1 MHYAIIATDVENS
14 LEKRMAAR
22 PAHLERLHALKDA
35 GRLLLA
41 GPHPAIDSNDLGPAG
56 FTGSLVVAEFT
67 SLEDAQ
73 AWAKADPYVAAGV
86 YADVLVKPFKAVLP

>member
-22 PAHLERLHALKDA
+22 PAHLERLHALKNA

-41 GPHPAIDSNDLGPAG
+41 GLL
-56 FTGSLVVAEFT
+56 F
-67 SLEDAQ
+67 
-73 AWAKADPYVAAGV
+73 
-86 YADVLVKPFKAVLP
+86 

>member
-41 GPHPAIDSNDLGPAG
+41 LIQPLIATTRAP
-56 FTGSLVVAEFT
+56 
-67 SLEDAQ
+67 Q
-73 AWAKADPYVAAGV
+73 
-86 YADVLVKPFKAVLP
+86 VLPAVWWWLSLLP